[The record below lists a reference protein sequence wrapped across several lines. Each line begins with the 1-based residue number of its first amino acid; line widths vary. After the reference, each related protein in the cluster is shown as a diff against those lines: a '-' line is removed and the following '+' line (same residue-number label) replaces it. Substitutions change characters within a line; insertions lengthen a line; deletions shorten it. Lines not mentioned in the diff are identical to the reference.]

1 MHALLHVHHAVQL
14 QREPVEM
21 RTLLMTA
28 ACLSAAGMLAAQQ
41 NFDNVEV
48 KILPVQGNVYML
60 IGAGG
65 NTTLQI
71 GRDGV
76 LLVDTQYA
84 PMASRI
90 LAAIRTLSPMPI
102 KYIINTHVHGD
113 HTGGNGA
120 LAKLG
125 GAGAMP
131 RIIANDHVLN
141 RMTAPPVKG
150 QAAIPDSD
158 WPNDEYFGPSKDFF
172 FNNEAVMVYHMPA
185 AHTDGDS
192 IVFFRRSDVISTGD
206 IFTPEHYPIID
217 LQRGGSVQGII
228 DALNRIL
235 ELTVPARYQEGGTYV
250 IPGHGRLCEEAD
262 VVEYRDMVTIIR
274 DRIADLIRKGRTLEE
289 VRAARPTLD
298 YDTQYGATTGI
309 WTTDM
314 FVEAVY
320 KSLSG
325 NEK

>member
-1 MHALLHVHHAVQL
+1 MKTISIV
-14 QREPVEM
+14 
-21 RTLLMTA
+21 T
-28 ACLSAAGMLAAQQ
+28 LSAALAGALLAQNPPPQ
-41 NFDNVEV
+41 PDFEKAEV
-48 KILPVQGNVYML
+48 RILPVQGNVYML

-65 NTTLQI
+65 NSTVQV
-71 GRDGV
+71 GKDGV
-76 LLVDTQYA
+76 LIVDTQYA
-84 PMASRI
+84 PMAPK
-90 LAAIRTLSPMPI
+90 LMAAIRTLSQEPI

-120 LAKLG
+120 LVKLG
-125 GAGAMP
+125 GGGAMP

-141 RMTAPPVKG
+141 RMTTPLKGETAPP
-150 QAAIPDSD
+150 DTD
-158 WPNDEYFGPSKDFF
+158 WPNDEYFSPWKDFF
-172 FNNEAVMVYHMPA
+172 FNNEAVFVYHMPN

-192 IVFFRRSDVISTGD
+192 VVFFRKSDVVSTGD
-206 IFTPEHYPIID
+206 IFTPNSYPLID

-228 DALNRIL
+228 DALNRIIDI
-235 ELTVPARYQEGGTYV
+235 TVPAKYQEGGTYV

-274 DRIADLIRKGRTLEE
+274 DRIADLIGKGRTLEQ

-298 YDTQYGATTGI
+298 YDTQYGSTTGF

-320 KSLSG
+320 RSLS
-325 NEK
+325 EKKK